1 MRNLIGELKNRF
13 EMAKEVISE
22 LEVRDNLRI

>member
-1 MRNLIGELKNRF
+1 MRNSIDEVKNRF

-22 LEVRDNLRI
+22 LEVRENFRT